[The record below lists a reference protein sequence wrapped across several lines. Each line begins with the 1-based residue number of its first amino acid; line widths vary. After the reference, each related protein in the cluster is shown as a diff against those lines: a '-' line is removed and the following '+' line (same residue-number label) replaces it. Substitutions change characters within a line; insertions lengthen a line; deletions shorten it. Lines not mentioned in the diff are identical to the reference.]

1 MPYGTPPVAELDAL
15 LRFAHDICDEADA
28 LALRYFRGALSG
40 ELQIDRKPDATLVTQ
55 ADTQIE
61 TLLRERIADAYPQHV
76 VLGEEFGDG
85 GAGEWRWII
94 DPIDATHNFVRQ
106 VPVFA
111 TLLGLERAGGLVLGV
126 VSAPAMGR
134 RWHAS
139 SGGGAF
145 LRDAGGERRITVS
158 SLATLA
164 EANVLTSTIRGLT
177 DAGYGPA
184 LTAIASRAWRDRGF
198 GDFWGHVLVAQGSG
212 EAMLEYGPAPWDLA
226 GPCAIL
232 TEAGGRMTDFS
243 GRPSW
248 SGPEVLSSNGL
259 IHDEI
264 LALLSR

>member
-1 MPYGTPPVAELDAL
+1 VSELEAL

-28 LALRYFRGALSG
+28 LALRYFGGALSG
-40 ELQIDRKPDATLVTQ
+40 ELRIDRKPDATLVTQ

-61 TLLRERIADAYPQHV
+61 TLLRDRIAATYPQHV

-111 TLLGLERAGGLVLGV
+111 TLLGLERAGELVLGV
-126 VSAPAMGR
+126 VSAPALSQ
-134 RWHAS
+134 RWFAS
-139 SGGGAF
+139 AGGGAF
-145 LRDAGGERRITVS
+145 LRDARGERPIMVS
-158 SLATLA
+158 ALETLA
-164 EANVLTSTIRGLT
+164 ESNVLTSTIRGLT
-177 DAGYGPA
+177 DAGFGPG
-184 LTAIASRAWRDRGF
+184 LTAVAGGAWRDRGF
-198 GDFWGHVLVAQGSG
+198 GDFWGHVLVAQASA

-259 IHDEI
+259 VHDEI
-264 LALLSR
+264 LRLLNG